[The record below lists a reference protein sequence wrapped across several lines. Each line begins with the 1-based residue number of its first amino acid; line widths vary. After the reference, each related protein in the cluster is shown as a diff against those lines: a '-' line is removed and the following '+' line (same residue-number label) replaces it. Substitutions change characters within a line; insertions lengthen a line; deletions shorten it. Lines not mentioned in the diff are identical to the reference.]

1 MHYVTLIRLLQLR
14 FSNNPFQKWQ
24 MMSHCEPHKNE
35 NYFNMFQ
42 ITEMDRI
49 LIFKAIS
56 KVLVQISKKLVVE
69 GFKSHVAGKTQ
80 L

>member
-1 MHYVTLIRLLQLR
+1 
-14 FSNNPFQKWQ
+14 

-49 LIFKAIS
+49 LIFKAIQ
-56 KVLVQISKKLVVE
+56 KAYFRFQKNW
-69 GFKSHVAGKTQ
+69 
-80 L
+80 